1 MRRQEGLYY
10 TCIDYLAKD
19 WQAALTIAAN
29 AAGTVPPRE
38 TEEED
43 ANEDGSSSSSS
54 EISEFWREKICE
66 WCYQVVDHFDFNR
79 EIVSVTMSYLD
90 RYLATRSVNRRIFQL
105 AAMTCLYLAI
115 KLFEPGKIRLSALI
129 DLSRGYFLEEHIVAM
144 EDSVLQALGWHVHPP
159 TPFAFVR
166 EFMPLVTHT
175 ITNRKRHDISELA
188 RFLTELSVCDYW
200 FLARKHSSIALSSIL
215 YAMELQGEEV
225 VDPKY
230 KVLFLSKVVAAGL
243 DITYDQEVIHC
254 YERLKEMY
262 VAGGYTPINAPPPAG
277 EFAAAAQP
285 SERIA
290 TVSPTSPL
298 EQMEEEANNSSNM
311 TVEKCDHR
319 HWKDK
324 SAEGVNIN
332 VIGERKDLGDED
344 APLRT
349 CAKVER
355 GKRSCCRLEPRARPT
370 DTWQRPSKRR
380 RDSATNDDDD
390 DKKSLT
396 TLLYVVLKYHTS
408 RCHRDTSI
416 GAAAH
421 QCGIISLS
429 SDGRTIPYARG
440 WAWQHVLLERRLT
453 TNNAIIHNSQYNKD
467 WLLLFEH
474 DPVYTLGRGAS
485 EDHLTFLNN
494 GSLNNADKDATL
506 QRLPPIY
513 RIERG
518 GEVTYHGPGQLVL
531 YPLLNLR
538 HSAFKQDLH
547 WYLRN
552 IEEVVIQTLNE
563 FGIDSNRD
571 SINTGVWVGQNK
583 IAAVGVSSSRWI
595 TTHGC
600 AINVSPNL
608 DHFDKEIITPCG
620 IEERGVTCIN
630 NVLREAGE
638 GKCPSVKEVADV
650 AVKCFGEVFGVDVE
664 EGDPIR

>member
-1 MRRQEGLYY
+1 MRHHAHVTTLSNRLHLQIPYQLC
-10 TCIDYLAKD
+10 TSHR
-19 WQAALTIAAN
+19 N
-29 AAGTVPPRE
+29 F
-38 TEEED
+38 
-43 ANEDGSSSSSS
+43 S
-54 EISEFWREKICE
+54 ES
-66 WCYQVVDHFDFNR
+66 QQH
-79 EIVSVTMSYLD
+79 
-90 RYLATRSVNRRIFQL
+90 
-105 AAMTCLYLAI
+105 
-115 KLFEPGKIRLSALI
+115 
-129 DLSRGYFLEEHIVAM
+129 
-144 EDSVLQALGWHVHPP
+144 
-159 TPFAFVR
+159 
-166 EFMPLVTHT
+166 VTH
-175 ITNRKRHDISELA
+175 
-188 RFLTELSVCDYW
+188 V
-200 FLARKHSSIALSSIL
+200 
-215 YAMELQGEEV
+215 
-225 VDPKY
+225 
-230 KVLFLSKVVAAGL
+230 
-243 DITYDQEVIHC
+243 
-254 YERLKEMY
+254 
-262 VAGGYTPINAPPPAG
+262 
-277 EFAAAAQP
+277 
-285 SERIA
+285 
-290 TVSPTSPL
+290 
-298 EQMEEEANNSSNM
+298 
-311 TVEKCDHR
+311 
-319 HWKDK
+319 
-324 SAEGVNIN
+324 
-332 VIGERKDLGDED
+332 
-344 APLRT
+344 
-349 CAKVER
+349 
-355 GKRSCCRLEPRARPT
+355 RS
-370 DTWQRPSKRR
+370 
-380 RDSATNDDDD
+380 
-390 DKKSLT
+390 
-396 TLLYVVLKYHTS
+396 
-408 RCHRDTSI
+408 
-416 GAAAH
+416 
-421 QCGIISLS
+421 SLS

-453 TNNAIIHNSQYNKD
+453 YLRMQQQHQQQTEISSTTHTNSTNNAIIHNSQYNKD

-506 QRLPPIY
+506 QRLRRNYRGEDASRLKVDTSKLSQSNNQSVNVVSVEDDVNNMLSTGSIQTNPVYAPNGAPIY